1 MRSARGGITSEYSA
15 EVCLLVSS
23 TYYCC
28 NLVLYA
34 AIAFAACSPGEIRQ
48 TRTLYSLVRFAAV
61 YSASKP
67 LLAVPADVSD
77 SADEPRRGGMSS
89 SVSES

>member
-23 TYYCC
+23 TYYCY

-34 AIAFAACSPGEIRQ
+34 ATAFVACSSGEIR
-48 TRTLYSLVRFAAV
+48 LVLSRILNRDSYPV
-61 YSASKP
+61 
-67 LLAVPADVSD
+67 LL
-77 SADEPRRGGMSS
+77 GKL
-89 SVSES
+89 